1 MDREFKPIWKQ
12 VNKYFKRVSEEKQT
26 QTVKK
31 KEMKSE
37 IYFNQDKKWNI
48 WLEQNLKSGKASAI
62 MSMIEQMV
70 ETRTW

>member
-12 VNKYFKRVSEEKQT
+12 VNKYFKRNKKKKQT

-37 IYFNQDKKWNI
+37 IYFNQDKK
-48 WLEQNLKSGKASAI
+48 
-62 MSMIEQMV
+62 
-70 ETRTW
+70 